1 MLLQSLCTRF
11 KLVSECQRAGDGENV
26 RRTFLYVWSA
36 CVLAVSYCCVGGGAV
51 DELASAIFQSGM
63 RVSGG
68 REKNTRNLWISLFLW
83 HYICSNSF
91 NRKAL
96 VLLAESVD

>member
-1 MLLQSLCTRF
+1 M
-11 KLVSECQRAGDGENV
+11 
-26 RRTFLYVWSA
+26 
-36 CVLAVSYCCVGGGAV
+36 

>member
-1 MLLQSLCTRF
+1 MYAFQASKR
-11 KLVSECQRAGDGENV
+11 VSKSWNDGNV